1 MNKITFYVFLLLTAV
16 QAGCS
21 NISTP
26 AYDTAAK
33 LPEKWDSVSDTPAQK
48 QVSWW
53 KDFNDPQ
60 LNKLIDKAL
69 LTNNDFAAALVRVRR
84 AELIAGLV
92 DTNLTPSVTAD
103 ASTTFSNTFNPP
115 AKSRSNSAS
124 LLMSYELDLW
134 GKLASQ
140 REAAGMELNATDADC
155 QAFALSLL
163 GTTARLYW
171 QLAYLNQSLE
181 LNEVDLESAEKTLA
195 MAKLR
200 YESGSVSELSVVQAE
215 MNLLTQQNF
224 RGQLLQQRVEAR
236 NALAI
241 LFNQPPQSEVVD
253 PPKLQDG
260 PLPAVAAGIPAEIL
274 ANRPDLH
281 AAELRLRAA
290 LVNIDVTR
298 SSFYP
303 TFSLTGFLGATST
316 SLQGLPQN
324 SSASASLGLSLPFL
338 QWNTAQLTIR
348 VSKTQ
353 YEEALLNFRQRLYSA
368 LMEVENNLAGRL
380 QLMDEEKKLT
390 MLRAQ
395 AQRADSIA
403 RTRFEEGYT
412 DIQPWLDA
420 QASLRNAEHSVL
432 LNRMNQMNNLV
443 NLNKALGLG
452 ATSSQI
458 VCSAKL

>member
-1 MNKITFYVFLLLTAV
+1 
-16 QAGCS
+16 
-21 NISTP
+21 
-26 AYDTAAK
+26 
-33 LPEKWDSVSDTPAQK
+33 
-48 QVSWW
+48 
-53 KDFNDPQ
+53 
-60 LNKLIDKAL
+60 
-69 LTNNDFAAALVRVRR
+69 
-84 AELIAGLV
+84 
-92 DTNLTPSVTAD
+92 
-103 ASTTFSNTFNPP
+103 
-115 AKSRSNSAS
+115 
-124 LLMSYELDLW
+124 
-134 GKLASQ
+134 
-140 REAAGMELNATDADC
+140 
-155 QAFALSLL
+155 LL